1 MSDSYE
7 SKRDAASYESRAD
20 AGIIMGTDNGFA
32 YESGFQAGVD
42 WQSKQQQYYLHSD
55 DNYYWTPA
63 AWAEYQSLKAKLVI
77 ANEAL
82 ELIGKKVGI
91 AAVIARMALTKLN
104 QPMSTE
110 DKLATAVASEDTGY
124 V

>member
-7 SKRDAASYESRAD
+7 TKRDAAAEEIVCDNSPYHSENEENAF
-20 AGIIMGTDNGFA
+20 GIDMFCLGA
-32 YESGFQAGVD
+32 D
-42 WQSKQQQYYLHSD
+42 WQAKQQQYYLHSD

-63 AWAEYQSLKAKLVI
+63 AWAEYQSLKAKLDI
-77 ANEAL
+77 AKEAL

-91 AAVIARMALTKLN
+91 AAVIARMALTKIN

-110 DKLATAVASEDTGY
+110 GETK
-124 V
+124 